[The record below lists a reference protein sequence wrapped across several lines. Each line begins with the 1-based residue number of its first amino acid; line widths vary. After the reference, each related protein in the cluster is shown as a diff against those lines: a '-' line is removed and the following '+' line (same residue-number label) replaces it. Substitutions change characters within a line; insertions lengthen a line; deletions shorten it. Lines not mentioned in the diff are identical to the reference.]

1 MPVLRISFILIF
13 IHWFCFLSSGQ
24 SEILNFKHVKL
35 SKELETLNSGHS
47 REKKRGLGN
56 ALLTVYQQHISPL
69 ISADCIYDPSCSRF
83 SRLSINKYGLIKG
96 VLLTADRLTR
106 CSSFCA
112 KDIPDR
118 KFNEEGV
125 AEDNP

>member
-1 MPVLRISFILIF
+1 MPASRIPTIVFILF
-13 IHWFCFLSSGQ
+13 LACFNLKGQ
-24 SEILNFKHVKL
+24 SALLDFKHAKL
-35 SKELETLNSGHS
+35 AKELETLNTGHN
-47 REKKRGLGN
+47 RERKRGLGN

-69 ISADCIYDPSCSRF
+69 ISADCIYNPSCSRF
-83 SRLSINKYGLIKG
+83 SRESINKHGLILG
-96 VLLTADRLTR
+96 VLFTADRLTR